1 MIFALRDRRLATWP
15 PCHLTAIKKPCRKK
29 FKNPNVKHEGLAVF
43 MALLTPFGHGARA
56 QVKPVLQLFRAE
68 AYCLRCVKIPCSVI
82 FNIELPALALSLPD
96 T

>member
-1 MIFALRDRRLATWP
+1 
-15 PCHLTAIKKPCRKK
+15 
-29 FKNPNVKHEGLAVF
+29 
-43 MALLTPFGHGARA
+43 MALHTPFGYGARA